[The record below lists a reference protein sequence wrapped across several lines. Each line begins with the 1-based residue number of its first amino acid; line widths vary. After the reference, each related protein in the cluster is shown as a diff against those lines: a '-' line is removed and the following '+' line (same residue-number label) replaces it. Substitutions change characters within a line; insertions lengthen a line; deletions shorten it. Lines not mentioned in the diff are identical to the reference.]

1 MYKFHFNNKDTIHLD
16 YPKGELLTK
25 QSCALIQYEINENH
39 HDVEINIDNMN
50 FKIDDIDQ
58 FISFLT
64 ALNNK
69 LKGL

>member
-39 HDVEINIDNMN
+39 HDVVINVEHMHFRKEDLDELIT
-50 FKIDDIDQ
+50 
-58 FISFLT
+58 FLT